1 MDTYRIWKVC
11 VQGGLER
18 PLKLS
23 GTSYKWLSHRGIHP
37 SSGPI
42 IQFPKENKF
51 CSRYPDF
58 ILATTCLPHISSST
72 VRISVK
78 FGITGK
84 VFSRRIQR
92 RMLRRTGITPYGKRR
107 QFPKL
112 RHSDHSGDIW
122 SMSNPDSSYLDV
134 PPPAQDVLLQLALIW
149 VRFGLFW
156 GRNMT
161 FTSRIQ
167 R

>member
-1 MDTYRIWKVC
+1 M
-11 VQGGLER
+11 
-18 PLKLS
+18 
-23 GTSYKWLSHRGIHP
+23 
-37 SSGPI
+37 
-42 IQFPKENKF
+42 
-51 CSRYPDF
+51 
-58 ILATTCLPHISSST
+58 LATTCLPHISSST

-92 RMLRRTGITPYGKRR
+92 RMLRRTRITPYGKRR
-107 QFPKL
+107 QLPKL

-134 PPPAQDVLLQLALIW
+134 PPPAQDVLLQ
-149 VRFGLFW
+149 FGTDLGEIW

-161 FTSRIQ
+161 FTSRIPRVWLLLLWNWPVGLSFHLYAYADCEAVGRYSLVQ
-167 R
+167 TVLLKYLLY